1 MKKKVW
7 LPTII
12 MFFFGVLFLMPII
25 LLVMNAFKTHND
37 MIQNFLSFPHYLYTG
52 NFTEAIERLK
62 FWRVVGN
69 SAYVTLGTMLVCTII
84 SFMAAY
90 GIAHIP
96 GKLGN
101 VLYLLFTLGQIIP
114 FHSIMIALSVQLTN
128 ANLLNNL
135 TVLIFLYAGFHGAF
149 GIFTYVGFLKS
160 IPKELEEVL
169 LNDAK
174 KAGVNVSEIIIRILK
189 KNYKTKN
196 SETLDY
202 IALKDI
208 VFKEIEEYISTLNIN
223 DEFELYDASET
234 FRNIPMTKEGK
245 PNVNRAKLGRLFGQ
259 SIGKKPFENVE
270 RVYIANGN
278 VKKSRYNK
286 ATMFKRT
293 K

>member
-96 GKLGN
+96 GKLGT
-101 VLYLLFTLGQIIP
+101 VLYLMFTLGQIIP

-160 IPKELEEVL
+160 IPKELEEAAAIDGCSRWKAVWNITIPGIASTIVVLSILGLGNVLNAGFDQIFNLYSPLVYSTGDILDTWVYRMGL
-169 LNDAK
+169 LNVQFSLATAAGLFK
-174 KAGVNVSEIIIRILK
+174 SVISFTLIVISYIIAYKAAD
-189 KNYKTKN
+189 YK
-196 SETLDY
+196 
-202 IALKDI
+202 I
-208 VFKEIEEYISTLNIN
+208 F
-223 DEFELYDASET
+223 
-234 FRNIPMTKEGK
+234 
-245 PNVNRAKLGRLFGQ
+245 
-259 SIGKKPFENVE
+259 
-270 RVYIANGN
+270 
-278 VKKSRYNK
+278 
-286 ATMFKRT
+286 
-293 K
+293 

>member
-96 GKLGN
+96 VH
-101 VLYLLFTLGQIIP
+101 VLHLSPVF
-114 FHSIMIALSVQLTN
+114 SISHIDQ
-128 ANLLNNL
+128 
-135 TVLIFLYAGFHGAF
+135 
-149 GIFTYVGFLKS
+149 
-160 IPKELEEVL
+160 
-169 LNDAK
+169 
-174 KAGVNVSEIIIRILK
+174 
-189 KNYKTKN
+189 
-196 SETLDY
+196 
-202 IALKDI
+202 
-208 VFKEIEEYISTLNIN
+208 ST
-223 DEFELYDASET
+223 FAMSYFSSHCA
-234 FRNIPMTKEGK
+234 RN
-245 PNVNRAKLGRLFGQ
+245 
-259 SIGKKPFENVE
+259 
-270 RVYIANGN
+270 
-278 VKKSRYNK
+278 
-286 ATMFKRT
+286 
-293 K
+293 

>member
-101 VLYLLFTLGQIIP
+101 CFVSDLHPWTDHSVP
-114 FHSIMIALSVQLTN
+114 FH
-128 ANLLNNL
+128 
-135 TVLIFLYAGFHGAF
+135 YDRAF
-149 GIFTYVGFLKS
+149 CTA
-160 IPKELEEVL
+160 
-169 LNDAK
+169 DQ
-174 KAGVNVSEIIIRILK
+174 R
-189 KNYKTKN
+189 
-196 SETLDY
+196 
-202 IALKDI
+202 
-208 VFKEIEEYISTLNIN
+208 
-223 DEFELYDASET
+223 
-234 FRNIPMTKEGK
+234 
-245 PNVNRAKLGRLFGQ
+245 
-259 SIGKKPFENVE
+259 KPFE
-270 RVYIANGN
+270 
-278 VKKSRYNK
+278 
-286 ATMFKRT
+286 
-293 K
+293 

>member
-101 VLYLLFTLGQIIP
+101 VLC
-114 FHSIMIALSVQLTN
+114 LS
-128 ANLLNNL
+128 
-135 TVLIFLYAGFHGAF
+135 
-149 GIFTYVGFLKS
+149 
-160 IPKELEEVL
+160 
-169 LNDAK
+169 
-174 KAGVNVSEIIIRILK
+174 
-189 KNYKTKN
+189 
-196 SETLDY
+196 
-202 IALKDI
+202 
-208 VFKEIEEYISTLNIN
+208 
-223 DEFELYDASET
+223 
-234 FRNIPMTKEGK
+234 
-245 PNVNRAKLGRLFGQ
+245 
-259 SIGKKPFENVE
+259 
-270 RVYIANGN
+270 
-278 VKKSRYNK
+278 
-286 ATMFKRT
+286 
-293 K
+293 